1 MRKPKRRGV
10 VVAAL
15 LTTTAL
21 YRVLA
26 ISAGATTLKPAFATR
41 GHFVQRVVR
50 PSSAVTLYDQT
61 ANDSGIG
68 ITSQNFESSFDAY
81 DCQGADD
88 FVVPDGSKWRVTE
101 IDIIGTPFN
110 GSGVADSEHLVIYK
124 SKRGKPG
131 KTVAEFDGLVGSE
144 INGSFFIP
152 LDAPVRLKPGRYWL
166 SIQANETFLDQGEW
180 GWEARF
186 DVVGLPSLWRNPG
199 DGFETG
205 CTDWTTQTE
214 CIPVGQGDQ
223 MFALKGQKR

>member
-10 VVAAL
+10 AVAAL

-21 YRVLA
+21 YALLA
-26 ISAGATTLKPAFATR
+26 TSAGAAKLKPAFATR

-81 DCQGADD
+81 DCEAADD
-88 FVVPDGSKWRVTE
+88 FIVPDGTRWRVTQ
-101 IDIIGTPFN
+101 IDILGTTFN
-110 GSGVADSEHLVIYK
+110 GSGVADSENLVIYK
-124 SKRGKPG
+124 SRRGKPG
-131 KTVAEFDGLVGSE
+131 KIVAEYDGLVGME
-144 INGSFFIP
+144 TFGSFVIDLSTP
-152 LDAPVRLKPGRYWL
+152 AKLRPGHYWL
-166 SIQANETFLDQGEW
+166 SFQANENFSHQGEW
-180 GWEARF
+180 GWEARE
-186 DVVGLPSLWRNPG
+186 DVVGLPSVWRNPA

-205 CTDWTTQTE
+205 CTDWGPQTE